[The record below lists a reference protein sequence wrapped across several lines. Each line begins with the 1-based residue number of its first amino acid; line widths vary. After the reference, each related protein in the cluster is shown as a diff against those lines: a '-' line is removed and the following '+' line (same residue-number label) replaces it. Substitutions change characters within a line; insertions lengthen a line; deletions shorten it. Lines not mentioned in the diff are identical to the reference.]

1 MNFSKKNFFC
11 KISKV
16 FRDFTKKNYMKIW
29 KVGIPLIIVISIII
43 TIVVFTSNQ
52 ETVEQKPIEKWNK
65 SGPFEIDKYQY
76 ELGQKIFITV
86 KDLPKDVSG
95 EMIFFRPTYT
105 PNLEEIDMQGIDEVY
120 EKIISTKTKYI
131 GIKFDGEEKSK
142 FNRYFEPRLNERN
155 GVCSI
160 NDLVGDW
167 VVVFTETEYE
177 RINFKIINETGSWD
191 DRSFES
197 IC

>member
-1 MNFSKKNFFC
+1 MNISKKKNFC

-16 FRDFTKKNYMKIW
+16 FTDFIKKNYMKIW

-52 ETVEQKPIEKWNK
+52 ETVEENIIEEWNK
-65 SGPFEIDKYQY
+65 SGPFEIDRYQY
-76 ELGQKIFITV
+76 ELGQKIFISV

-95 EMIFFRPTYT
+95 EMIFFRPTDT
-105 PNLEEIDMQGIDEVY
+105 PNLEEFEGMEEISKE
-120 EKIISTKTKYI
+120 IISTKTKYI
-131 GIKFDGEEKSK
+131 AIKFDGEEKSK
-142 FNRYFEPRLNERN
+142 FNRYFEPRLNERLEI
-155 GVCSI
+155 CSI

-167 VVVFTETEYE
+167 LIVFTGTQYE
-177 RINFKIINETGSWD
+177 KINFEIINQTGSWD
-191 DRSFES
+191 NRTFEP